1 MTPVSYESF
10 LPHVL
15 PYVRHCFDEQAI
27 IAIRNACVDFC
38 RESLVLQEDIDPI
51 SVSAGEGTYEI
62 DVPTGYV
69 LGQVL
74 ALYYVGKRL
83 ERKSQ
88 LELEKLYSR
97 DWQMLSGTPQVFT
110 QFNQDEVT
118 VALRPSESV
127 KSALTGRISLVPTR
141 LSSRVDGVLLERYLD
156 DIAAGAIARLLL
168 TPEQPYTD
176 FKSAA
181 AYGAKF
187 KSGCAAARSFVNG
200 GMNHA
205 PMRVRYQRIW

>member
-1 MTPVSYESF
+1 MSPVSYESF

-15 PYVRHCFDEQAI
+15 PYVPHCFEEQAI

-38 RESLVLQEDIDPI
+38 RDSLVLQEAIDPI
-51 SVSAGEGTYEI
+51 AVTAGEGTYEI
-62 DVPTGYV
+62 DVPSGYV

-74 ALYYVGKRL
+74 ALYYLGKKL

-97 DWQMLSGTPQVFT
+97 DWQSLAGTPQVFT

-118 VALRPSESV
+118 LALLPAESV
-127 KSALTGRISLVPTR
+127 RAALTGRVALLPSR
-141 LSSRVDGVLLERYLD
+141 LSTRVDGVLLERYLD
-156 DIAAGAIARLLL
+156 DIAAGALGRLML
-168 TPEQPYTD
+168 TPDQPYTNV
-176 FKSAA
+176 KGAA
-181 AYGAKF
+181 DYAAKF
-187 KSGCAAARSFVNG
+187 KAGSASARSLVNG

-205 PMRVRYQRIW
+205 PLRVRYQRIW